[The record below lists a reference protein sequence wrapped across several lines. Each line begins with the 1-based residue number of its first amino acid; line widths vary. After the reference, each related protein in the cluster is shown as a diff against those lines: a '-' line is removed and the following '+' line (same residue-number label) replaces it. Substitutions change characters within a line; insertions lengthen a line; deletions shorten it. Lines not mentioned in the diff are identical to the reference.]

1 MVGSTIALIGIG
13 DLGGWIL
20 EFLVRS
26 KGVRKIIVSDIDEN
40 WGRLKAFCAMAGA
53 SYFGCYPEVDFQKI
67 DLNDMDRTAEI
78 LAKSRPDVVINC
90 TTLMSWWIRQTL
102 PPEVYKQLEVAGSGP
117 WIPLHLTLTRKLMM
131 SVRRSGIQTHV
142 VNTCFPDGVNAALG
156 KVGLAPAIGGGNSA
170 LLIPGICKKV
180 GEQMTIPPHNI
191 SVSLIAHHFHVM
203 SLILDQSMGGAPYFI
218 RIMLGDRDVT
228 KEVNLEKVL
237 VDAVKEF
244 PSGAKAHPLVASSFV
259 KNALGIAHDTGE
271 MIHSPGPEGLP
282 GGWPV
287 RLSGKGA
294 EVVLPQGLDMTQAMK
309 IVEGAQKFD
318 GIETIKENGTIVLT
332 EKAYAVMKEMMGYDC
347 QQFSLEESEG
357 RAKELLSLFK
367 GYKNKL

>member
-1 MVGSTIALIGIG
+1 MIGSTIALIGIG

-26 KGVRKIIVSDIDEN
+26 KGVRKIIVSDIDES

-53 SYFGCYPEVDFQKI
+53 SYFGFYPEVDFQKI
-67 DLNDMDRTAEI
+67 DLNDIDRTAEI
-78 LAKSRPDVVINC
+78 LASTRPDVVINC
-90 TTLMSWWIRQTL
+90 TTLMSWWVRQTL
-102 PPEVYKQLEVAGSGP
+102 PPEVYKELEVAGSGP

-131 SVRRSGIQTHV
+131 SVRRADIQTHV

-156 KVGLAPAIGGGNSA
+156 KVGLAPTTGGGNSA

-180 GEQMTIPPHNI
+180 GEQMTVPPHNI

-203 SLILDQSMGGAPYFI
+203 SLILNQSMGGAPYFI

-228 KEVNLEKVL
+228 KEVNLDKVL

-271 MIHSPGPEGLP
+271 MIHSPGPCGLP
-282 GGWPV
+282 GAWPV

-294 EVVLPQGLDMTQAMK
+294 EVVLPQGLNKTQAMK
-309 IVEGAQKFD
+309 IVEEAQKFD
-318 GIETIKENGTIVLT
+318 GIERIEENGTIVLT

-347 QQFSLEESEG
+347 HQFSLDESEG

-367 GYKNKL
+367 GYQNK